1 MTDAERIA
9 EYLKKVELDDG
20 PLEDIERMYRY
31 RGEVLPSSRYGVTM
45 ALRDMLSDVRRE
57 EREACATEVR
67 RELVEAERQG
77 ERMAAKRLGWA
88 LKHIRVRGDQ

>member
-1 MTDAERIA
+1 MAGGRAGRGWHSTTVPRCLCAIDGPRGRIA
-9 EYLKKVELDDG
+9 RL
-20 PLEDIERMYRY
+20 
-31 RGEVLPSSRYGVTM
+31 M
-45 ALRDMLSDVRRE
+45 AMLSDVRRE

>member
-9 EYLKKVELDDG
+9 EYLKTTELDEG
-20 PLEDIERMYRY
+20 PLEDIERMYLY

-57 EREACATEVR
+57 EREACLADIA
-67 RELVEAERQG
+67 AERAVWHSDPT
-77 ERMAAKRLGWA
+77 RKALDYAANRING
-88 LKHIRVRGDQ
+88 RGIK

>member
-9 EYLKKVELDDG
+9 EYLTAVSASGEEWTLADVQRNAG
-20 PLEDIERMYRY
+20 L
-31 RGEVLPSSRYGVTM
+31 RGGRSSLLL
-45 ALRDMLSDVRRE
+45 AMLSDVRRE